1 MTTVSPSNSDGSI
14 DIAQA
19 EPPLAWHK
27 PARRRLEELDGLR
40 GILALQVVFYHL
52 QASFVGPSAWLNT
65 FALPTVSGW
74 FSVDVF
80 FVMSGFV
87 MMYVYGETFSREVRG
102 AAFGRFFVARVAR
115 LYPVHLFALALFA
128 LAVIPY
134 MWSRP
139 ALFREGGVYS
149 IQSAVASLFM
159 MHSPWIDHRSWNYPA
174 WSISAE
180 WHAYLVFPFAAL
192 LVARLRPHGQAL
204 LAACG
209 VLVPLATYLLVLGH
223 ETYPT
228 NGWAVLL
235 RVLPLFM
242 VGMTLH
248 ELDARY
254 GRHFRAAWLALV
266 TITVQIAL
274 LSSKTLAP
282 LAVLLVPVLVL
293 CTLNS
298 PALQGLLRSRGALFL
313 GTISYS
319 LYMTHALIAVFALGL
334 WTGKIAGK
342 LGIDAAANDPL
353 AWCLMALSVVGALVL
368 GWLTFRFVEVPGR
381 NLVLRWFGERKRT
394 VPAVQPG

>member
-1 MTTVSPSNSDGSI
+1 MTTASPLTPGAI
-14 DIAQA
+14 DMAKV

-52 QASFVGPSAWLNT
+52 QASFVGPKTWLNAY
-65 FALPTVSGW
+65 ALPTVSGW

-115 LYPVHLFALALFA
+115 LYPVHLFALALFVI
-128 LAVIPY
+128 AVIPY

-139 ALFREGGVYS
+139 TLFREGGVYS
-149 IQSAVASLFM
+149 VESAFASLFM

-180 WHAYLVFPFAAL
+180 WHAYLLFPFAAL
-192 LVARLRPHGQAL
+192 FVARIRVRLLSL
-204 LAACG
+204 LAVGG
-209 VLVPLATYLLVLGH
+209 VLVPLATYLLVLGS

-235 RVLPLFM
+235 RVLPLFL

-248 ELDARY
+248 GLDAHY
-254 GRHFRAAWLALV
+254 GRHFRAGWLAFL
-266 TITVQIAL
+266 TIALQIAL
-274 LSSKTLAP
+274 LTSQTSAP
-282 LAVLLVPVLVL
+282 FAVLLIPVLVL
-293 CTLNS
+293 CTLNG
-298 PALQGLLRSRGALFL
+298 PALQRPLRSRVAVFL
-313 GTISYS
+313 GLISYS
-319 LYMTHALIAVFALGL
+319 LYMTHALIAVFGLGL
-334 WTGKIAGK
+334 WTGKLAGRF
-342 LGIDAAANDPL
+342 GIDAAANDWL
-353 AWCLMALSVVGALVL
+353 AWSLLTLSVAGALVL

-381 NLVLRWFGERKRT
+381 NLVLRWFGERKRPVST
-394 VPAVQPG
+394 TRPG